1 MTPFH
6 HYREISA
13 SFFSLGNF
21 HKALPYF
28 IYEGHQKTTPK
39 QHSQLEKNTFQP
51 SSFSFSSLHLPLCIF
66 LSCKCTP
73 HHHHFPTVFSPHVTT
88 SHHISIATIL
98 YSTASIE
105 RMSLGIEQ
113 VGSENEDQD
122 WGGRDFG
129 VGVGMGESLT
139 DLDLKIWGGVLIRR
153 DERGRKLRLKMEME
167 MSSDVE
173 MGILGRVSHDLNF
186 GLG

>member
-1 MTPFH
+1 
-6 HYREISA
+6 
-13 SFFSLGNF
+13 
-21 HKALPYF
+21 
-28 IYEGHQKTTPK
+28 
-39 QHSQLEKNTFQP
+39 
-51 SSFSFSSLHLPLCIF
+51 
-66 LSCKCTP
+66 
-73 HHHHFPTVFSPHVTT
+73 
-88 SHHISIATIL
+88 
-98 YSTASIE
+98 
-105 RMSLGIEQ
+105 MSLGIEQ

-122 WGGRDFG
+122 WGGRDYG

-139 DLDLKIWGGVLIRR
+139 DLDLKFWGGVLILR